1 MLGKFYNN
9 FSTIYSNW
17 FVCLYPLLKTQF
29 SIKNNLDGY
38 FFITFPISYSSMVK
52 DGPCPEVLS
61 VRSAQPD
68 KISFTT
74 CILQMGIWD
83 TEALKRQLLQDPSRQ
98 GILKYHKRNCKPW
111 PRLEI
116 HLLYRQIGI
125 TAFHSFL
132 SFLSLYISSVIN
144 EGSVFQ
150 CCCRILLSE
159 VQRAATS
166 SQPLQPS
173 TTVAKGPGIS
183 AQAGGHGYCLF
194 LCRFSW

>member
-38 FFITFPISYSSMVK
+38 FFITFPIWYSSTVK

-61 VRSAQPD
+61 VWSAQPD
-68 KISFTT
+68 KMSFTIS
-74 CILQMGIWD
+74 ILQMGKWD
-83 TEALKRQLLQDPSRQ
+83 TEALKRQLLQDPSRW
-98 GILKYHKRNCKPW
+98 GILKYHKGKSKSW
-111 PRLEI
+111 PLLEI
-116 HLLYRQIGI
+116 QLLDRQIDI
-125 TAFHSFL
+125 KAFHSFL
-132 SFLSLYISSVIN
+132 SFFSLSIPSVIT
-144 EGSVFQ
+144 EGYVFQ
-150 CCCRILLSE
+150 CCCRIPLSE
-159 VQRAATS
+159 VQRMATS

-173 TTVAKGPGIS
+173 TTEAQGPGIS
-183 AQAGGHGYCLF
+183 AQAGGHGCHLL